1 MNKDQNARGK
11 LRELEE
17 EIHKSIIVLET
28 SVTLCQ

>member
-11 LRELEE
+11 LRELKE
-17 EIHKSIIVLET
+17 EIHKFIIILET